1 MDLFVSPTFRDAFLH
16 GGLDARWMSEPEREL
31 KAAFLIWVLREA
43 KRDINGFVVGQRG
56 ARAIRGW
63 DPDAPRNDAAVGEL
77 LVRLN
82 ELLGDE
88 TFNRDSYVPPS
99 SLRKARARTVSDV
112 QLPDALWAAATYERE
127 HGAADSLVHVL
138 TGTPYAA
145 KRDGKR
151 LRELAL
157 KAATGRR
164 APDTPAETAALIE
177 YLHARPVR
185 AFSDRVSKTF
195 ASAAEQARKETDED
209 VRRATLHVIGSL
221 RRQPLP
227 VYTTTQRTQRTVPH
241 GEGLATA
248 PTWVRWAILD
258 DCIEVDMSSAQLA
271 LVAALWDV
279 STVRAFLNADM
290 SFWAELAAW
299 LHTELPT
306 GRYDS
311 SRDFERLKRLLKVA
325 TYGICFGM
333 TEQNVARWKSP
344 WKLGPKE
351 KADRRRDRAFVA
363 RAFGVTATA
372 VGKRLLAHPLVADLL
387 DARERRMARVLE
399 EGSLTDVF
407 GRTYVLGAMLGKKE
421 VTERSALAAEAQAAE
436 HFVMLRAAK
445 PFVDEAARASAGG
458 PRVYPEAEILLWQA
472 DGFTI
477 RARQKGRE
485 DRWVS
490 EAGDGLQAG
499 CRELE
504 RLLGCPTVHTHLDVK
519 HAPGLA

>member
-1 MDLFVSPTFRDAFLH
+1 MDLFVSPTFRDALQH
-16 GGLDARWMSEPEREL
+16 GGLDARWTSEPEREL
-31 KAAFLIWVLREA
+31 KAAFLVWILREA

-127 HGAADSLVHVL
+127 HGAADPLVHVL
-138 TGTPYAA
+138 TGKQFSA
-145 KRDGKR
+145 KRDGKW
-151 LRELAL
+151 LRDRAL

-164 APDTPAETAALIE
+164 ARDTPNETATLID
-177 YLHARPVR
+177 YLNARPVR

-195 ASAAEQARKETDED
+195 ASVDEQARTESDED
-209 VRRATLHVIGSL
+209 VRRATRHVIGSL

-227 VYTTTQRTQRTVPH
+227 IYTTTRRTQRIVPH

-248 PTWVRWAILD
+248 PTWVRRNVLN
-258 DCIEVDMSSAQLA
+258 DCVEVDMSSAQLA

-279 STVRAFLNADM
+279 PSVRTFLAAGT
-290 SFWAELAAW
+290 SFWDEVASW
-299 LHTELPT
+299 LQAQLPG

-311 SRDFERLKRLLKVA
+311 PRHFDRLKRLLKVA

-333 TEQNVARWKSP
+333 KEKNVARWKSP
-344 WKLGPKE
+344 WRLGPKE
-351 KADRRRDRAFVA
+351 KAERRRELAFV
-363 RAFGVTATA
+363 RTAFGEKAKV
-372 VGKRLLAHPLVADLL
+372 VGECLLSHPLVVDLL
-387 DARERRMARVLE
+387 AARSRRMGAVRAA
-399 EGSLTDVF
+399 GSLTDVF
-407 GRTYVLGAMLGKKE
+407 GRTYTLGEKVGKKE
-421 VTERSALAAEAQAAE
+421 VTVRSALAAEAQAAE
-436 HFVMLRAAK
+436 HFVMLRAAQ
-445 PFVDEAARASAGG
+445 PFVDEAARATAGG
-458 PRVYPEAEILLWQA
+458 PRVYPEAEIVLWQA
-472 DGFTI
+472 DGFTV
-477 RARQKGRE
+477 RVRQMNRQ
-485 DRWVS
+485 DRWVR

-504 RLLGCPTVHTHLDVK
+504 RLLGCPTVHTRLELK
-519 HAPGLA
+519 YAPNAI